1 MIQDRLNRLKPYFKG
16 IKVAEHFN
24 IVEFN
29 LKKEWL
35 IQEKSGI
42 DVQQKPS
49 GDNKQAGILYNM
61 FYSDSKTFDEIL
73 NYVEEEVIAHNLELE
88 QKETLLRAK
97 VEELKRVFED
107 KSLVELNGLKF
118 TTENDSLKLGTN
130 MPGHRK
136 PTPPPSKMV
145 KEVEDP
151 RPKLKPE
158 YLKDMDN
165 KNKIKQNGSSK
176 ELSKNS

>member
-35 IQEKSGI
+35 IQEKNGI
-42 DVQQKPS
+42 DVQQKS
-49 GDNKQAGILYNM
+49 LSDNKQTGVLYNM

-73 NYVEEEVIAHNLELE
+73 NYVEDEVIAHNLELE

-118 TTENDSLKLGTN
+118 TTSDNSLKLGTSK
-130 MPGHRK
+130 K
-136 PTPPPSKMV
+136 PTAPPSKII
-145 KEVEDP
+145 KEGEDP

-158 YLKDMDN
+158 YLNDLDN